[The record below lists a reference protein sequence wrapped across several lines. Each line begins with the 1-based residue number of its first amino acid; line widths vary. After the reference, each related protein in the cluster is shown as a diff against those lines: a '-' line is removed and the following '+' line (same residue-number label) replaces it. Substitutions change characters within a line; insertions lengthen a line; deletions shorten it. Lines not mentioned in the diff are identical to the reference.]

1 VGAAW
6 HATQGQVMDEPN
18 LQENAEQQQRDAYA
32 NAMAELVAHI
42 AHEVNQPLAAIAAN
56 ANACMRWLGAAPSN
70 IDEARSAAERI
81 VRDARRAS
89 DVIGEMRASLSRTL
103 APAEPVSL
111 DDLAGDTVEAADGAA
126 ARAQVTLHLER
137 PGDSPIFMGR
147 RGALRQALAHLVT
160 NALEACLEVPPSE
173 RHVTVRVC
181 PVGAGAVELRME
193 VDDTG
198 RGFGVDAPRRLFEPL
213 FSTKPGRLG
222 LGLAVARSI
231 VEEHGGRLLAQRTPD
246 GVTRFILTL
255 PRAAD
260 AT

>member
-1 VGAAW
+1 V
-6 HATQGQVMDEPN
+6 TDEVN
-18 LQENAEQQQRDAYA
+18 LQEAHGPDDAEQAQRDAYV

-56 ANACMRWLGAAPSN
+56 ANACIRWLGAAPSN

-89 DVIGEMRASLSRTL
+89 DVIGGMRASLSRSL
-103 APAEPVSL
+103 GPREPVSL
-111 DDLAGDTVEAADGAA
+111 NDLASDTMQAA
-126 ARAQVTLHLER
+126 AAAASGAQVTLHVDK
-137 PGDSPIFMGR
+137 PPDAPHFVGR

-173 RHVTVRVC
+173 RHVTVRVW
-181 PVGAGAVELRME
+181 PAAADATELGME

-198 RGFGVDAPRRLFEPL
+198 RGFGADAPRRLFEPL

-231 VEEHGGRLLAQRTPD
+231 VEEHGGRLLAQRTPN
-246 GVTRFILTL
+246 GLTRFIVTL
-255 PRAAD
+255 PRPAD
-260 AT
+260 TP

>member
-1 VGAAW
+1 MKTGDAAAAGAS
-6 HATQGQVMDEPN
+6 GGDE
-18 LQENAEQQQRDAYA
+18 AEQAERDAYA

-89 DVIGEMRASLSRTL
+89 EVIGEMRASLSRTL
-103 APAEPVSL
+103 EPNEPLSL
-111 DDLAGDTVEAADGAA
+111 DDLAADTARAAGPAA
-126 ARAQVTLHLER
+126 ARAQVTFHVDTG
-137 PGDSPIFMGR
+137 GDAPLVVGR
-147 RGALRQALAHLVT
+147 RGALRQALAQLVT

-181 PVGAGAVELRME
+181 PAIAGAAEVRMQ

-213 FSTKPGRLG
+213 YSTKPGRLG

-231 VEEHGGRLLAQRTPD
+231 VEEHGGRLLAQRTDD
-246 GVTRFILTL
+246 GLTRFVVTL
-255 PRAAD
+255 PRAPD
-260 AT
+260 AP